1 MNFIFSFEVVFMV
14 GMVSVREVMT
24 KDVKVVRED
33 TSVQEVVATMIKF
46 DISSVVVVQKDRPV
60 GLITHK
66 DILMRVLQPSLLPSV
81 LTARQVMSSPV
92 ATIKE
97 EASIEE
103 AAKLMTTKRFKKL
116 LVVQGDKLVGIIT
129 TTDLV
134 REQPKLTAILDD
146 LAKT

>member
-1 MNFIFSFEVVFMV
+1 MA

-46 DISSVVVVQKDRPV
+46 DISSVVVVQKNRPV

-97 EASIEE
+97 EASVEE
-103 AAKLMTTKRFKKL
+103 AAKLMTAKRFKKL
-116 LVVQGDKLVGIIT
+116 LVVQSDKLVGIIT

-134 REQPKLTAILDD
+134 REQPKLAAILDD

>member
-1 MNFIFSFEVVFMV
+1 MA

-46 DISSVVVVQKDRPV
+46 DISSVVVVQKNRPV

-97 EASIEE
+97 EASVEE
-103 AAKLMTTKRFKKL
+103 AAKLMTAKRFKKL
-116 LVVQGDKLVGIIT
+116 LVVQSDKLVGIIT

-134 REQPKLTAILDD
+134 REQPKLVAILDD

>member
-1 MNFIFSFEVVFMV
+1 MA

-46 DISSVVVVQKDRPV
+46 DISSVVVVQKNRPV
-60 GLITHK
+60 GLVTHK

-81 LTARQVMSSPV
+81 LTARQVMSSPIV
-92 ATIKE
+92 TIRE
-97 EASIEE
+97 EASVEE

-116 LVVQGDKLVGIIT
+116 LVVQNDKLVGIIT

-134 REQPKLTAILDD
+134 REQPRLAAILDD

>member
-1 MNFIFSFEVVFMV
+1 MA

-66 DILMRVLQPSLLPSV
+66 DILVRCCS
-81 LTARQVMSSPV
+81 QV
-92 ATIKE
+92 
-97 EASIEE
+97 
-103 AAKLMTTKRFKKL
+103 FFH
-116 LVVQGDKLVGIIT
+116 QF
-129 TTDLV
+129 
-134 REQPKLTAILDD
+134 
-146 LAKT
+146 

>member
-1 MNFIFSFEVVFMV
+1 MNFIFSFEVVFMA